1 MSRWTRFFFVLII
14 GVGVGLLYGW
24 VISPVEYVDT
34 MPESL
39 RDDYKTDYV
48 LMVAEAYP
56 AEKDLALAV
65 QRLTF
70 LGATSPESI
79 AQLAMDD
86 AVQKDYAPS
95 DLGLLRDL
103 GDALQDWTS
112 NLEGVAP

>member
-1 MSRWTRFFFVLII
+1 MSRWTRFFIVLII

-39 RDDYKTDYV
+39 RDDYQTDYV
-48 LMVAEAYP
+48 LMIAEAYQ

-70 LGATSPESI
+70 LGEASPKSV
-79 AQLAMDD
+79 AQQAMDF
-86 AVQKDYAPS
+86 AVKADYAPT

-103 GDALQDWTS
+103 SDALQGWTS
-112 NLEGVAP
+112 NLERAAP